1 MEEELKQLEG
11 GFSVEGH
18 VSDKPVIIEYSG
30 TNAAK
35 AMQVH
40 HLITTIL
47 GQSLSDL
54 YEFMGY
60 EVIRINHLGDWGT
73 HFGKLIYAVETWGDR
88 SDIERNPN
96 AEFLRLYVKFNTEA
110 EKILNLKMRPGR
122 FSKHLKTAMNFE
134 WRCGIDG

>member
-1 MEEELKQLEG
+1 M
-11 GFSVEGH
+11 
-18 VSDKPVIIEYSG
+18 SDKPVIIEYSG

-54 YEFMGY
+54 YEFKGY
-60 EVIRINHLGDWGT
+60 EAFELIISGIGET
-73 HFGKLIYAVETWGDR
+73 HFGKLIYAVKLGAIEV
-88 SDIERNPN
+88 DIERNPN